1 MTPERIWAYDDSF
14 YVETNPYNK
23 FAIEYIRSDRIE
35 ELEAKLAKAMDAL
48 DWIGNHMVM
57 SMALNE
63 GGLITSMKQHAR
75 NTLAAVSETH
85 KLKGEN

>member
-1 MTPERIWAYDDSF
+1 MANGMTDEELVKRLRT
-14 YVETNPYNK
+14 VEWSVT
-23 FAIEYIRSDRIE
+23 IEPGVDETCANEAADCIE

-63 GGLITSMKQHAR
+63 SGLITSMKQRAR
-75 NTLAAVSETH
+75 TTLAE
-85 KLKGEN
+85 LKGEK